1 MIPIINNLMDA
12 MSPFNRTDFSSQEEN
27 QSYEDTPGN
36 TQNTP
41 GNTQNNIGEDSSDN
55 SQQSPKTIETIK
67 T

>member
-12 MSPFNRTDFSSQEEN
+12 MTPFNRTDLSSQEEN
-27 QSYEDTPGN
+27 QSYED
-36 TQNTP
+36 TP

-55 SQQSPKTIETIK
+55 SQQSPKTIETTK

>member
-1 MIPIINNLMDA
+1 MDA

-36 TQNTP
+36 TQN
-41 GNTQNNIGEDSSDN
+41 NIGEDSSDN
-55 SQQSPKTIETIK
+55 SQQSPKTIETTK